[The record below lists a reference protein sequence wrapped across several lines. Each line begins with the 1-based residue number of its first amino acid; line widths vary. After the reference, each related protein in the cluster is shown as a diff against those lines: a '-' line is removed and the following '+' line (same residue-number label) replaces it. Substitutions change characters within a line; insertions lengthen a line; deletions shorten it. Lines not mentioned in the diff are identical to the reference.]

1 MGKYTDQASS
11 YKTGIDMF
19 ESSIETVREKIREIG
34 VKIANEDKDDALN
47 YYVES
52 FNEELKSMVDNL
64 VKNASTNA
72 FSLMQK
78 ASEIDARI
86 EQEEASENKELIE
99 AGVVIPPKENQGNIG
114 GKMGW

>member
-1 MGKYTDQASS
+1 MVQLIPSS
-11 YKTGIDMF
+11 
-19 ESSIETVREKIREIG
+19 SREIG

-72 FSLMQK
+72 FSLIQK

-114 GKMGW
+114 DKMGW